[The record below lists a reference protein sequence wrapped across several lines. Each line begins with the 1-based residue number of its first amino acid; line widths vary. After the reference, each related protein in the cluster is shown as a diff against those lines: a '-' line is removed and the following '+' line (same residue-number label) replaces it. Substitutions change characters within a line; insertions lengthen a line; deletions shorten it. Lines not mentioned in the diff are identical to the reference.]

1 MKKINEIFD
10 DLIWV
15 IYIVFICLFIN
26 SIFSKA
32 SLKFIVLY
40 IVIFA
45 ISIVIYFL
53 VKKVK
58 IKGIFKKISVVVLM
72 LLSLLGIVARIYLA
86 NISYIE
92 PYSDYATFYENSIYF
107 SENFKF
113 SSTSYIALFP
123 YLTGYMMVLGLF
135 FRIFTA
141 CYSNVVIFNLLID
154 ICSAIVIFLTFRKKS
169 FYTALLFMTIWL
181 INPINIIWCA
191 FVYPMS
197 ITNFFVVLGLCL
209 FEKFE
214 KKSEN
219 KRKFLIYNIVLGC
232 AFAIGSM
239 FKPIFIIFII
249 AIFINR
255 IYECVFKSDKNKV
268 VILLSL
274 LLLCCSYGLA
284 RISINK
290 GIEKINGCEISST
303 QGWTLYLGGNA
314 ETGGMWNQS
323 DSDYLYELLEDNS
336 EKNTQKILKE
346 AAIQRYKDNGV
357 ILNLKLMKNK
367 FIVLTSYLGSYT
379 YEGFNYIQQGISN
392 EIVMKIIKCLLY
404 LVCFMIVASNIYIFM
419 FRKNIENKLMY
430 MLLAIGLITAHLFV
444 EVSARYS
451 IQAYIPMMMLSFIMI
466 NDLRKKV
473 E

>member
-1 MKKINEIFD
+1 MKKINGIFD

-15 IYIVFICLFIN
+15 IYIVFICLFIS
-26 SIFSKA
+26 SIFFKA
-32 SLKFIVLY
+32 SLNYILLY
-40 IVIFA
+40 ICILA
-45 ISIVIYFL
+45 ISIGIYFFI
-53 VKKVK
+53 KKVR
-58 IKGIFKKISVVVLM
+58 IKGKFKTISIVVLM

-92 PYSDYATFYENSIYF
+92 PYSDYATFYANSVYF

-113 SSTSYIALFP
+113 LNTNYIALFP

-169 FYTALLFMTIWL
+169 ISTALLFTTIWL

-214 KKSEN
+214 KDSEN
-219 KRKFLIYNIVLGC
+219 KRKFLIYNVVLGC
-232 AFAIGSM
+232 VLAIGSM

-255 IYECVFKSDKNKV
+255 IYECVFKRDKNKV

-274 LLLCCSYGLA
+274 LLLCCSYGLI
-284 RISINK
+284 RIGINK
-290 GIEKINGCEISST
+290 GVEKINGCEVSST
-303 QGWTLYLGGNA
+303 QGWTLYLGSNV
-314 ETGGMWNQS
+314 ESDGGWNEL
-323 DSDYLYELLEDNS
+323 DAKYLSELLEKNS
-336 EKNTQKILKE
+336 EVETQKILKDV
-346 AAIQRYKDNGV
+346 AIQRYKDNGV
-357 ILNLKLMKNK
+357 ASNLKLMRNK
-367 FIVLTSYLGSYT
+367 FIVLTSSLGAYS
-379 YEGFNYIQQGISN
+379 YEGFSYIQQGISN
-392 EIVMKIIKCLLY
+392 EIVMKLVKCSLF
-404 LVCFMIVASNIYIFM
+404 VACFMIVASSIYIVA
-419 FRKNIENKLMY
+419 FRKNIENKIMY
-430 MLLAIGLITAHLFV
+430 MLLAIGLITAHFFV
-444 EVSARYS
+444 EVSVRYS

-466 NDLRKKV
+466 NDLRNKV
-473 E
+473 K